1 MKQLSYWWC
10 LLTATL
16 VWSSCQEQSH
26 SSDKNQVPQQETAQ
40 KIYLKNPDKIKMNYP
55 PTKTVAVKDTFFD
68 VVVEDPYRWLE
79 EAVTEDPSKEINQWV
94 EAQSKLAR
102 NYLDGITYRD
112 AIAARLE
119 KLYDYE
125 RQSAPMKE
133 GGALYYYK
141 NNGLQN
147 QAVLYK
153 KAAWDSPKEEVFLDP
168 NTFSEDGTVSLG
180 GVNFSKDGSYAA
192 YQTSA
197 SGSDWRS
204 VQLIDT
210 KSNKKLE
217 DKVDWLRY
225 SGVSWF
231 KDGFFYSRYG
241 DNSGEDKYV
250 EQNQFHKVYY
260 HKVGTPQS
268 EDKLIFADRTQ
279 PSRNYGVGVTEDEQY
294 LILSMTESTSGNA
307 LYYKKAN
314 DEEGDF
320 VKLIDN
326 FEHDYYVVDNV
337 DNSLLVYTNYQ
348 APTYQ
353 VIKID
358 LANPAPKHWKAIIPA
373 REKAT
378 LNGVQVIGG
387 RLVARYT
394 KEITNE
400 LEVFEMDGTP
410 VGTIALPD
418 MVSKTAPVTISGLT
432 GKKEEAE
439 AYYNLSSFTIPS
451 TICKVNVKTLQS
463 QVWKQPKIDFNPKDY
478 QVEYTHYQS
487 KDGTSIPI
495 SIVYKKGIKRDGNNP
510 TLLYGYGGFN
520 ISILPSF
527 ALNRLPFLEKGG
539 IYAVANIRGGGEMGT
554 AWHEAGT
561 QLNKQNVFD
570 DFIAAAEY
578 LIQEKYTSSNKLAI
592 EGRSNGGLLV
602 GACMTQRP
610 ELYRVAFPIVGVLD
624 MMRYHTFT
632 IGHFWAADYGR
643 SDDKSQYKNLL
654 AYSPVH
660 NVKPAQYPATM
671 VMTADH
677 DDRVVPA
684 HSFKFGAALQA
695 NNTGKR
701 PIIIRIDRKAGHG
714 AGKPTKKIIAEEAD
728 KLAFLM
734 FNLGT
739 NW

>member
-1 MKQLSYWWC
+1 MKQSSYWWG
-10 LLTATL
+10 LFAATL
-16 VWSSCQEQSH
+16 IWSSCQEQPNTSNI
-26 SSDKNQVPQQETAQ
+26 KPKPNQGTVQ
-40 KIYLKNPDKIKMNYP
+40 KVYLKHPDKIKMNYP
-55 PTKTVAVKDTFFD
+55 KTKRVAVKDTFFD

-79 EAVTEDPSKEINQWV
+79 EAVTEEPNKEINQWV
-94 EAQSKLAR
+94 TAQSKLAR
-102 NYLDGITYRD
+102 NYLDGISFRD
-112 AIAARLE
+112 KIEKRLE

-141 NNGLQN
+141 NDGLQN
-147 QAVLYK
+147 QAVLYR
-153 KAAWDSPKEEVFLDP
+153 KATWDSPKEEVFLDP
-168 NTFSEDGTVSLG
+168 NKFSKDGTISLG
-180 GVNFSKDGSYAA
+180 GVSFSKDGRYAA
-192 YQTSA
+192 YQTSI

-204 VQLIDT
+204 VQVIDT
-210 KSNKKLE
+210 KEDKVLE

-225 SGVSWF
+225 SGVSWY
-231 KDGFFYSRYG
+231 KNGFFYSRYG

-260 HKVGTPQS
+260 HKIGTPQS
-268 EDKLIFADRTQ
+268 EDLLVFADHTQ

-307 LYYKKAN
+307 LYYKKSSN
-314 DEEGDF
+314 VDGDF
-320 VKLIDN
+320 VRLIDN

-337 DNSLLVYTNYQ
+337 GNNLLVYTNYQ

-353 VIKID
+353 LISID
-358 LANPAPKHWKAIIPA
+358 LNNPARKNWKSIIPA

-400 LEVFEMDGTP
+400 LEVFELDGKAI
-410 VGTIALPD
+410 GTIALPEI
-418 MVSKTAPVTISGLT
+418 VSKTAPVTISGLT
-432 GKKEEAE
+432 GKHDEVE
-439 AYYNLSSFTIPS
+439 AYYTLGSFTIPS
-451 TICKVNVKTLQS
+451 TICKVDIKTLQS
-463 QVWKQPKIDFNPKDY
+463 QVWKQSKIDFNPKDY
-478 QVEYTHYQS
+478 QVEYTHYKS

-495 SIVYKKGIKRDGNNP
+495 SIVYKKGIKKDGNNP

-527 ALNRLPFLEKGG
+527 ALSRLPFLEKGG

-561 QLNKQNVFD
+561 QLKKQNVFD
-570 DFIAAAEY
+570 DFIAASEY
-578 LIQEKYTSSNKLAI
+578 LIKEKYTSSEKLAI

-610 ELYRVAFPIVGVLD
+610 ELYKVAFPIVGVLD

-643 SDDKSQYKNLL
+643 SDDKTQYKNLL
-654 AYSPVH
+654 SYSPVH
-660 NVKPAQYPATM
+660 NVRPTTYPATM

-695 NNTGKR
+695 NNTGNR
-701 PIIIRIDRKAGHG
+701 PMLIRIDRKAGHG
-714 AGKPTKKIIAEEAD
+714 AGKPTQKVIEEEAD

-734 FNLGT
+734 FNLGV

>member
-1 MKQLSYWWC
+1 MKQSIYWCC
-10 LLTATL
+10 LLATVL
-16 VWSSCQEQSH
+16 VWSSCQERSNAN
-26 SSDKNQVPQQETAQ
+26 STKTEPNKNGAQQVF
-40 KIYLKNPDKIKMNYP
+40 LKHPDKIKMDYP
-55 PTKTVAVKDTFFD
+55 KTKRVSVKDTFFD

-79 EAVTEDPSKEINQWV
+79 EAVTEEPDKEINQWV
-94 EAQSKLAR
+94 EAQSVLAR
-102 NYLDGITYRD
+102 TYLDGISYREN
-112 AIAARLE
+112 IAKRLE

-125 RQSAPMKE
+125 RQSAPRKE

-147 QAVLYK
+147 QAVMYR
-153 KAAWDSPKEEVFLDP
+153 KAAWDSPKEEVFIDP
-168 NTFSEDGTVSLG
+168 NTLSEDGTVSLG
-180 GVNFSKDGSYAA
+180 GVNFSKDGRYAA
-192 YQTSA
+192 YQTSV
-197 SGSDWRS
+197 SGSDWRT

-210 KSNKKLE
+210 KTSKDLD

-225 SGVSWF
+225 SGVSWY

-241 DNSGEDKYV
+241 DNIGEDKYV

-260 HKVGTPQS
+260 HKVGTAQA
-268 EDKLIFADRTQ
+268 DDQLIFADHMQ

-307 LYYKKAN
+307 LYYKKSS
-314 DEEGDF
+314 DEVGDF
-320 VKLIDN
+320 IRLIDN
-326 FEHDYYVVDNV
+326 FEHDYYVIDNV
-337 DNSLLVYTNYQ
+337 GNSLLVYTNYK

-353 VIKID
+353 LISINLDK
-358 LANPAPKHWKAIIPA
+358 PAPKNWKSVIPA

-400 LEVFEMDGTP
+400 LEVFELDGKP

-418 MVSKTAPVTISGLT
+418 LVSKTAPVTISGLT
-432 GKKEEAE
+432 GKYDEAE
-439 AYYNLSSFTIPS
+439 AYYSLSSFTIPS
-451 TICKVNVKTLQS
+451 TICKVNIKTLKS
-463 QVWKQPKIDFNPKDY
+463 EVWKQPKIDFNPKDY
-478 QVEYTHYQS
+478 QVEYTHYKS

-495 SIVYKKGIKRDGNNP
+495 SIVYKKGIKRDGTNP

-520 ISILPSF
+520 ISVLPSF
-527 ALNRLPFLEKGG
+527 ALTRLPFLEKGG

-554 AWHEAGT
+554 AWHMAGT
-561 QLNKQNVFD
+561 QLKKQNVFD

-578 LIQEKYTSSNKLAI
+578 LIKEKYTSSEKLAI

-610 ELYRVAFPIVGVLD
+610 ELYKVAFPIVGVLD

-632 IGHFWAADYGR
+632 IGHFWASDYGR
-643 SDDKSQYKNLL
+643 SDDKEQYKNLL

-660 NVKPAQYPATM
+660 NVRPANYPATM

-701 PIIIRIDRKAGHG
+701 PVIIRIDRKAGHG
-714 AGKPTKKIIAEEAD
+714 AGKPIKKVIEEEAD
-728 KLAFLM
+728 KLSFLF
-734 FNLGT
+734 FNLGV